1 MDNAAVIK
9 LIFILQGS
17 MFMALIGV
25 YVWSFNLSMKTDA
38 KISKVYECMNTNYV
52 KKEVFD
58 IAYATQTDDISEIKG
73 DVKRLIQ
80 HQIKK
85 AG

>member
-1 MDNAAVIK
+1 MDNETVIK

-38 KISKVYECMNTNYV
+38 KIAKVYECMNATFVN
-52 KKEVFD
+52 KEVFD
-58 IAYATQTDDISEIKG
+58 IAYITQSEDITEIKG
-73 DVKRLIQ
+73 DVKRLIE